1 MRLALIAAV
10 AENGVIG
17 RGGDLPWRL
26 PDDLKQFKARTLG
39 RPVIMG
45 RKTWESLRGPLPGR
59 LNVVVTRQPGY
70 AAEGAVVAASFEDAI
85 ARAERESDEAFVIG
99 GADLYAAAL
108 PRADQLVITHVE
120 ADVEGDTRF
129 PEVDWSS
136 WRLVSEEAHPQ
147 DERHAHAFRVAVY
160 ERASSRG

>member
-10 AENGVIG
+10 ARSGVIG
-17 RGGDLPWRL
+17 RDGDLPWRL
-26 PDDLKQFKARTLG
+26 PADLKQFKARTLG

-59 LNVVVTRQPGY
+59 LNLVVTRQAGY
-70 AAEGAVVAASFEDAI
+70 VAEGAEVAASLEEAV

-108 PRADQLVITHVE
+108 PSADRLVITHVE

-129 PEVDWSS
+129 PEVDWSR
-136 WRLVSEEAHPQ
+136 WRLLSEEAHPA
-147 DERHAHAFRVAVY
+147 DARHAYPFRVAVY
-160 ERASSRG
+160 ERAGG